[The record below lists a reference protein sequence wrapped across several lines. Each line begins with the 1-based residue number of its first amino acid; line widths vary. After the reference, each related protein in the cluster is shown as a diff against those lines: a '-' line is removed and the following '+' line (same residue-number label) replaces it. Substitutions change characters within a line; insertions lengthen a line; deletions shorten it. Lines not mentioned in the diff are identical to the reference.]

1 MQEFNIEQSL
11 KVLDEFTGKTLLANH
26 EAAKESAESN
36 GDYQTVSFIANV
48 QTPGS
53 HRRNG
58 TAIVDP
64 LTVNID
70 LQSAITKAMGGDNVP
85 ASCFIEKIEVLH
97 ARNVNDEDRTVSV
110 SLQSPSV
117 ETSHMH
123 ATHDGDVSSQNEDGD
138 VLFVVPD
145 GVNMGH
151 IGEVYTASAF
161 ANTDTFRRYGKALDE
176 DIETFAHAIPG
187 TGLVSYVSPLSIS
200 PEEKKEAQ
208 DLGHIQGGNADR
220 VDDPPSLATNDWFL
234 DVVFK
239 NASKFENPP
248 VAAVRPSLKKEGEQ
262 VVSFEM
268 GQADYSRLLSCVKE
282 SVLAP
287 LNTHLIR
294 LNGDANMQ
302 LKLKSD
308 VGPSGGKV
316 TPWTKSTKFDA
327 LLKITCAYLQ

>member
-1 MQEFNIEQSL
+1 
-11 KVLDEFTGKTLLANH
+11 
-26 EAAKESAESN
+26 
-36 GDYQTVSFIANV
+36 
-48 QTPGS
+48 
-53 HRRNG
+53 
-58 TAIVDP
+58 
-64 LTVNID
+64 
-70 LQSAITKAMGGDNVP
+70 MGEENVP

-97 ARNVNDEDRTVSV
+97 ARNMNDEDRTVSV

-117 ETSHMH
+117 ETSHTH

-161 ANTDTFRRYGKALDE
+161 ANTDTFKRYGKALDA

-208 DLGHIQGGNADR
+208 DLGHIQGGSAGR
-220 VDDPPSLATNDWFL
+220 VDEPLALATNDWFL

-239 NASKFENPP
+239 NAPKFETAP

-308 VGPSGGKV
+308 MGPSAGKV
-316 TPWTKSTKFDA
+316 TPWAKSTKFDA
-327 LLKITCAYLQ
+327 LLKITCAYLN